1 MIRDTAIALVL
12 IAVGALF
19 FWETFNIPQ
28 LDYASIGSEV
38 WPRVILVP
46 LIVLSVIYL
55 AQAVRGH
62 YRSETSGAT
71 GGPLAL
77 LSKYRN
83 PIACFAIFF
92 VFLLTVDYLGMLI
105 GGSALVFGLLTVLG
119 HRTPKAVAVHALV
132 AVGSVGA
139 VWALFTFGLRA
150 YLPQGEILQLY

>member
-1 MIRDTAIALVL
+1 MKKDAVIALVL

-19 FWETFNIPQ
+19 YWETFNIPQ

-46 LIVLSVIYL
+46 LILLSVVYL
-55 AQAVRGH
+55 VQALRGH
-62 YRSETSGAT
+62 YRSESSRPA

-77 LSKYRN
+77 LSRYRN

-119 HRTPKAVAVHALV
+119 HRTPKWVAVHALV
-132 AVGSVGA
+132 AVGSVGT